1 MDIKKIV
8 KCRCGIELPIK
19 GGIGNSV
26 NNPIKI
32 IGTFNNVGVENSFI
46 TCMIGRNWIKV
57 GQELILTQP
66 KQTIDL
72 IKVDVHHKN
81 GFHRLHFY
89 FDVFL
94 KSVHLCS

>member
-1 MDIKKIV
+1 
-8 KCRCGIELPIK
+8 
-19 GGIGNSV
+19 
-26 NNPIKI
+26 
-32 IGTFNNVGVENSFI
+32 
-46 TCMIGRNWIKV
+46 MIGRNWIKV

-72 IKVDVHHKN
+72 IKVDVPHKN